1 MFGLI
6 RKIFIILLTSI
17 VSASNHTKQILL
29 SNQKCMTQHTF
40 INLHPNEYS
49 QEFHY
54 YPFVVKS
61 NRCVWNYN
69 TLNDISNKIC
79 VPNKT
84 EDSNLG
90 LFNMIKEIN
99 ESKESTKHLSYNV
112 NVDLMQENII
122 QINDGIMINVN
133 VIAKIIMYAKK
144 IMFGILLHVIVKM
157 DNIYQVLWMIQQL
170 CMLKL

>member
-1 MFGLI
+1 
-6 RKIFIILLTSI
+6 
-17 VSASNHTKQILL
+17 
-29 SNQKCMTQHTF
+29 
-40 INLHPNEYS
+40 
-49 QEFHY
+49 
-54 YPFVVKS
+54 
-61 NRCVWNYN
+61 
-69 TLNDISNKIC
+69 
-79 VPNKT
+79 
-84 EDSNLG
+84 
-90 LFNMIKEIN
+90 MIKEIN

-133 VIAKIIMYAKK
+133 VIAKIIMDAKK

>member
-1 MFGLI
+1 
-6 RKIFIILLTSI
+6 
-17 VSASNHTKQILL
+17 
-29 SNQKCMTQHTF
+29 
-40 INLHPNEYS
+40 
-49 QEFHY
+49 
-54 YPFVVKS
+54 
-61 NRCVWNYN
+61 
-69 TLNDISNKIC
+69 
-79 VPNKT
+79 
-84 EDSNLG
+84 
-90 LFNMIKEIN
+90 MIKEIN

-144 IMFGILLHVIVKM
+144 IMFGILLHVVVKM